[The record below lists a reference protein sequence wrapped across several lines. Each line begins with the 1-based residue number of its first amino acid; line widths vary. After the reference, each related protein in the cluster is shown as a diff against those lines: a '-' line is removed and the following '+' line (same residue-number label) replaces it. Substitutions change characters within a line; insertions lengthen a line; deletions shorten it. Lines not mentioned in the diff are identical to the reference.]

1 MLAHPQLVIL
11 PGAKSWHLAV
21 HVTVLASDGG
31 GNLHDVLGVAV
42 KSALWDMRI
51 PRTRA
56 VQHVRPAHL
65 QGQGQSSA
73 ADGDAEAG
81 GVEMEDGAQD
91 TGMKAL
97 LKGKKRA
104 PQRGQGGA
112 DFELLDFEADA
123 GAPLEGREDLPI
135 SITLNLVRPCLRSL
149 LWLSDYSRIR
159 PSRCLPGTDPSHAP
173 AFPRRNPLR
182 IILCSYAPDRHH
194 RRARQR
200 AESAA
205 RGACRLGSGRPGRRA
220 VGGRGRQQRNPAQ
233 QARCAGRR
241 ESCRWL

>member
-21 HVTVLASDGG
+21 HVTVLASEGG
-31 GNLHDVLGVAV
+31 GNLHDVLGVAI

-65 QGQGQSSA
+65 QDHQGQSGALGA
-73 ADGDAEAG
+73 AGDAEAG

-123 GAPLEGREDLPI
+123 GAPLQGREDLPI
-135 SITLNLVRPCLRSL
+135 SITLNLVRAC
-149 LWLSDYSRIR
+149 R
-159 PSRCLPGTDPSHAP
+159 PSLALVVCIQTL
-173 AFPRRNPLR
+173 
-182 IILCSYAPDRHH
+182 
-194 RRARQR
+194 
-200 AESAA
+200 
-205 RGACRLGSGRPGRRA
+205 
-220 VGGRGRQQRNPAQ
+220 
-233 QARCAGRR
+233 
-241 ESCRWL
+241 